1 MGRRRGVAGPVSYE
15 VRRGEIW
22 QYRFAPPDK
31 RRPVLVLTRQEVL
44 PLLHTAMVAPITSTI
59 RGIPS
64 EVVVGPD
71 EGLKHDS
78 AINLDHVQTVEQR
91 LLHSYVGA
99 LSAPQMR
106 QVCHALAIATGCA

>member
-1 MGRRRGVAGPVSYE
+1 MGRRGRVAGPVTYQP
-15 VRRGEIW
+15 RRGEIW

-31 RRPVLVLTRQEVL
+31 RRPVLLLTRQDVL
-44 PLLHTAMVAPITSTI
+44 PLLRTAMVAPITSTI

-64 EVVVGPD
+64 EVIVGPD

-91 LLHSYVGA
+91 LLHRYVGT
-99 LSAPQMR
+99 LSQPKMQ
-106 QVCHALAIATGCA
+106 QVCRALAIATGCA